1 MDNQETVFLAKIQNV
16 INLLDEIDEI
26 IDNNQTM
33 QQNIDYEISDY
44 LHIIQRYNDDI
55 TTSSKINMINDL
67 ANLRKKRI
75 EYNSIFRIG
84 NYYRNNINKLINKD
98 RRQFFRNDIGQE
110 FKKCHE
116 QYQYRVLAKED
127 VDKLIDSHDEQ
138 VQSVK
143 KHRTRT
149 PSIDKETLKEMLDKK
164 MKQRDIAEQFG
175 ITPGRLS
182 QLVVKYGLSKRKGD
196 S

>member
-26 IDNNQTM
+26 IDNNPTM
-33 QQNIDYEISDY
+33 QQNIYYQISDY
-44 LHIIQRYNDDI
+44 LHIIQRYNDEI

-149 PSIDKETLKEMLDKK
+149 SSIDKETLKEMLDKK

-175 ITPGRLS
+175 ITPGRVS

>member
-26 IDNNQTM
+26 IDNNPTM

-44 LHIIQRYNDDI
+44 LHIIQRYNDEI
-55 TTSSKINMINDL
+55 TTSSKVKMINDL

-84 NYYRNNINKLINKD
+84 SYYRNNINKLINKD

-116 QYQYRVLAKED
+116 SYQYRVLAKED
-127 VDKLIDSHDEQ
+127 VDKLVNVHDEQ
-138 VQSVK
+138 IQPVK

-149 PSIDKETLKEMLDKK
+149 SSIDKETLKEMLDKN
-164 MKQRDIAEQFG
+164 MKQSEIAKQFNV
-175 ITPGRLS
+175 TPGRIS

-196 S
+196 A

>member
-26 IDNNQTM
+26 IDNNPTM

-175 ITPGRLS
+175 ITPGRVS

>member
-26 IDNNQTM
+26 IDNNPTM

-44 LHIIQRYNDDI
+44 LHIIQRYNDNI

-164 MKQRDIAEQFG
+164 MKQCEIAKQFN
-175 ITPGRLS
+175 ITPGRVS

-196 S
+196 A

>member
-16 INLLDEIDEI
+16 INLLDEIDDI
-26 IDNNQTM
+26 IDNNPTM

-44 LHIIQRYNDDI
+44 LHIIQRYNDNI
-55 TTSSKINMINDL
+55 TTSSKVKMINDL

-84 NYYRNNINKLINKD
+84 SYYRNNINKLINKD

-127 VDKLIDSHDEQ
+127 VDKLVNVHDEQ
-138 VQSVK
+138 VQPIK

-149 PSIDKETLKEMLDKK
+149 SSIDKETLKEMLDKK

-175 ITPGRLS
+175 ITPGRVS

-196 S
+196 A

>member
-26 IDNNQTM
+26 IDNNPTM

-55 TTSSKINMINDL
+55 TTSSKVNMINDL

-138 VQSVK
+138 VKSVK

-164 MKQRDIAEQFG
+164 MKQCEIAKQFN
-175 ITPGRLS
+175 ITPGRVS

-196 S
+196 A

>member
-1 MDNQETVFLAKIQNV
+1 MNNQETVFLAKIKNV

-26 IDNNQTM
+26 IDNNPTM

-44 LHIIQRYNDDI
+44 LHIIQRYNDNI
-55 TTSSKINMINDL
+55 TTSSKVKMINDL

-84 NYYRNNINKLINKD
+84 SYYRNNINKLINKD

-164 MKQRDIAEQFG
+164 MKQCEIAKEFN
-175 ITPGRLS
+175 ITPGRVS

-196 S
+196 K

>member
-26 IDNNQTM
+26 IDNNPTM

-44 LHIIQRYNDDI
+44 LHIIQRYNDEI
-55 TTSSKINMINDL
+55 TTSSKVKMINDL

-116 QYQYRVLAKED
+116 SYQYRVLAKED

-164 MKQRDIAEQFG
+164 MKQCEIAKQFN
-175 ITPGRLS
+175 ITPGRVS

-196 S
+196 A

>member
-26 IDNNQTM
+26 IDNNTTM

-75 EYNSIFRIG
+75 EYNSIFKIG

-127 VDKLIDSHDEQ
+127 VDKLVNVHDEQ
-138 VQSVK
+138 VQPIK

-149 PSIDKETLKEMLDKK
+149 SSIDKETLKEMLDKK

-175 ITPGRLS
+175 ITPGRVS

>member
-26 IDNNQTM
+26 IDNNPTM

-98 RRQFFRNDIGQE
+98 RRQFFKNDIGQE

-116 QYQYRVLAKED
+116 PYQYRVLAKED
-127 VDKLIDSHDEQ
+127 VDKLVNVHDEQ

-164 MKQRDIAEQFG
+164 MKQCDIAEQFG
-175 ITPGRLS
+175 ITPGRVS

>member
-26 IDNNQTM
+26 IDNNPTM

-44 LHIIQRYNDDI
+44 LHIIQRYNDNI
-55 TTSSKINMINDL
+55 TTSSKVNMINDL

-98 RRQFFRNDIGQE
+98 RRQFFKNDIGQE

-164 MKQRDIAEQFG
+164 MKQCEIAKQFN
-175 ITPGRLS
+175 ITPGRVS

>member
-26 IDNNQTM
+26 IDNNLTM

-44 LHIIQRYNDDI
+44 LHIIQRYNDEI

-116 QYQYRVLAKED
+116 SYQYRVLAKED
-127 VDKLIDSHDEQ
+127 VDKLVNVHDEQ

-149 PSIDKETLKEMLDKK
+149 PLINKETLKEMLDKK
-164 MKQRDIAEQFG
+164 MKQCEIAKQFN
-175 ITPGRLS
+175 ITPGRVS

>member
-26 IDNNQTM
+26 IDNNPTM

-75 EYNSIFRIG
+75 EYNSIFKIG

-127 VDKLIDSHDEQ
+127 VDKLVNVYDEQ
-138 VQSVK
+138 VQPIK

-149 PSIDKETLKEMLDKK
+149 SSIDKETLREMLDKK
-164 MKQRDIAEQFG
+164 MKQCEIAKQFN
-175 ITPGRLS
+175 ITPGRVS

>member
-26 IDNNQTM
+26 IDNNPTM

-44 LHIIQRYNDDI
+44 LHIIQRCNDDI
-55 TTSSKINMINDL
+55 TTSSKVKMINDL

-164 MKQRDIAEQFG
+164 MKQCEIAKQFN
-175 ITPGRLS
+175 ITPGRVS

-196 S
+196 A